1 MHPPRLAQFLVSVL
15 VAEPEREFLLG
26 DLAEQFAAVRSEGRL
41 VAWRWYWSQV
51 FRSTWHVRQ
60 VALWRKTATRARRA
74 TSGGRRGIDMAT
86 MFREFK
92 LAVRTALKTPGYS
105 AIAVLTLALA
115 IGANTLLFSIASFL
129 LIRPLPIKDAGRLGW
144 VWQINGPS
152 GVDRGPTSVADLLD
166 LRARAKSFTIL
177 GGMEQNAGTLT
188 GHGDAQHVTLARVTA
203 NFGDIWGLHAANG
216 RLFLPGDDRLGH
228 ELSGVLAYHFWQKN
242 FGADAG
248 VVGKTFFLDGRPITI
263 VGVME
268 PEIELGTLQNYDMWV
283 PLPLDASLPRDQRTV
298 RLTGHLAPGVTLQ
311 AADAEIH
318 GLALQLAAAYPA
330 TNLNWDAHVVA
341 TRQALVG
348 TNTFALL
355 ALLTVIVVFVLLI
368 ACANLA
374 NLVLARVVAR
384 RHDFAVRVALGASRL
399 EVVRPLLLENLLLGL
414 VGGLGGLAIAEAG
427 LRMIHATVTDADPFL
442 RQVVIDGYVLA
453 FTVALAVLTP
463 LVFSLWPAIS
473 AGRVA
478 SAETLRAA
486 RSSGGPRTRWQRN
499 VLVGSQVA
507 LALSLLVVAGLVLQ
521 TIQKLHEIHI
531 GLDINRILSF
541 RVTLPPD
548 QYRDASAWGQFA
560 RRAVQELGAVPGV
573 EAAGVASGMPVFD
586 PESVRSLT
594 GTLHDGMKDTDR
606 PWATCFEGSPD
617 FFRAVGIGLLA
628 GRTFDA
634 SDAASGQP
642 VAVVSRM
649 TAERYFDSVA
659 GALGR
664 TVSMHARGAA
674 DASVRVV
681 GVVADTKNSEATK
694 TSPQI
699 WVPFDQQPLQ
709 SMTFVIRSESPGARA
724 LDVQAV
730 MRRLNPA
737 VAISEPVTMAKQVQD
752 ALASDS
758 ILTGLFAGF
767 AMLALALAAA
777 GLYGVISY
785 SVGQRQRE
793 IGIRLALGA
802 APARIGRL
810 VLTEGLKVTGCGIVV
825 GLGLAALLAHGTAS
839 SLDLQGISPNDPKTF
854 GAVIAL
860 LLVVAI
866 VAIWGPARRA
876 MRVDPVTTLRAD

>member
-1 MHPPRLAQFLVSVL
+1 MHPPRLAQFLVGAL

-26 DLAEQFAAVRSEGRL
+26 DLSEQFAAVRAAGRL
-41 VAWRWYWSQV
+41 AAWRWYWSQAL
-51 FRSTWHVRQ
+51 RSAWQVRQ
-60 VALWRKTATRARRA
+60 IARWRKTAARARRA
-74 TSGGRRGIDMAT
+74 TERGRRGIEMT
-86 MFREFK
+86 TLFREFT
-92 LAVRTALKTPGYS
+92 LAVRTTLKSPGYS

-144 VWQINGPS
+144 IWQINSPS
-152 GVDRGPTSVADLLD
+152 LVDRGPTSVADLLD
-166 LRARAKSFTIL
+166 LRARAKSFTMI

-203 NFGDIWGLHAANG
+203 NFCDIWGLHAVVG
-216 RLFLPGDDRLGH
+216 RLFLPGEDRVGH
-228 ELSGVLAYHFWQKN
+228 EASGVLAYHFWQKG
-242 FGADAG
+242 FGADPG

-263 VGVME
+263 AGVME

-283 PLPLDASLPRDQRTV
+283 PLPLDAALPRDQRTV
-298 RLTGHLAPGVTLQ
+298 RLMGHLAPGITLQ

-318 GLALQLAAAYPA
+318 GLALQLASDYPA

-348 TNTFALL
+348 TNTFALM

-374 NLVLARVVAR
+374 NLTLARVVAR
-384 RHDFAVRVALGASRL
+384 RHDFAVRLALGASRL
-399 EVVRPLLLENLLLGL
+399 EVVRPLLLESLLLGL
-414 VGGLGGLAIAEAG
+414 VGGLGGLAIAQAG
-427 LRMIHATVTDADPFL
+427 LHMIHVTATDADPFL

-453 FTVALAVLTP
+453 FTIALAVLTP
-463 LVFSLWPAIS
+463 FLFSLWPAIG

-478 SAETLRAA
+478 TVETLRAA
-486 RSSGGPRTRWQRN
+486 RSSGGPRARWQRDL
-499 VLVGSQVA
+499 LVGSQVA
-507 LALSLLVVAGLVLQ
+507 LALSLLVVAGLVVQ
-521 TIQKLHEIHI
+521 TIQKVHEIHI

-548 QYRDASAWGQFA
+548 QYRDAPAWGQFA
-560 RRAVQELGAVPGV
+560 REAVRDLGVVPGV
-573 EAAGVASGMPVFD
+573 EAAAVASSLPVFD
-586 PESVRSLT
+586 AESVRSLS
-594 GTLHDGMKDTDR
+594 GTLHDGTTDTDR
-606 PWATCFEGSPD
+606 PWASSFEGSPD
-617 FFRAVGIGLLA
+617 LFRAAGIGLLA

-634 SDAASGQP
+634 LDTAGSQP

-649 TAERYFDSVA
+649 TAERYFDSIG

-664 TVSMHARGAA
+664 TVRMHGRGTI
-674 DASVRVV
+674 DTSVRIV
-681 GVVADTKNSEATK
+681 GVVADTKNSGALK

-709 SMTFVIRSESPGARA
+709 SMTFVLRSELPVARA
-724 LDVQAV
+724 REVQAV

-737 VAISEPVTMAKQVQD
+737 VAISEPVTMAKQVHDVLADD
-752 ALASDS
+752 A
-758 ILTGLFAGF
+758 ILTGLFSGF
-767 AMLALALAAA
+767 ALLALALAAA

-802 APARIGRL
+802 APARIRRM
-810 VLTEGLKVTGCGIVV
+810 VIAEGLKVTGLGMVV
-825 GLGLAALLAHGTAS
+825 GLGLAALLAHGTAA
-839 SLDLQGISPNDPKTF
+839 SLDLQGITPNDPKTF
-854 GAVIAL
+854 GAVVAIL
-860 LLVVAI
+860 LLVAFVA
-866 VAIWGPARRA
+866 VWSPARRA
-876 MRVDPVTTLRAD
+876 MRVNPITTLRAE